1 MAKLGWHET
10 HRGVIVEGPHWRLDF
25 DVLLGLY
32 NLTSL
37 DFPTFLLHWARAR
50 VLYRKERALIVAGT
64 DDGTDRSWTVTPVED
79 AYGAGLRLDVWSRNK
94 RRPSIL
100 FNAVLYQD
108 SPFLMIEVGVHNT
121 MEQTIIVESLE
132 PLEIDPDWG
141 GKVSLGSPLAGL
153 YKTGWQSWSPA
164 GWKRSGSRDLRTRLG
179 PLTAPMHDT
188 PRLARLRA
196 GTFRADIVGVLT
208 PAWEG
213 PSLLAGLLSTADQFG
228 ALHARMDEGR
238 PALSFECDTDSLPLA
253 PDEQLSSERL
263 ALRLTA
269 PEENPLESYG
279 RALGQEMGARV
290 PENAP
295 RGWCSWTA
303 FYLNLSEQ
311 DVLQQVRWL
320 AEHRDTL
327 PVDVIQVDDGWEKT
341 VGDWEPNERF
351 PHGMRWLAEQIQ
363 QAGFTAGLW
372 IAPFM
377 VHPRSRLFSAHSEWL
392 LQDEKGRLASAGF
405 NWNRFCYGLDVT
417 RPEVQEWTRELIA
430 TATEYWGYRY
440 LKLDFLYAA
449 ALPARRHRPT
459 FTRAQ
464 ALRRGLEV
472 IRQAAGPDT
481 FIVGC
486 GCPLGPAIGLVD
498 GMRISA
504 DVAPNWKPREARLGP
519 LVANDPAFPSTAN
532 AVYNTITQEW
542 MHRRLWLNDPDAL
555 ILREA
560 GNRMKL
566 AEVRSLATVIS
577 FSGGSWM
584 LGDDMTR
591 LEPNRQ
597 KLAAATLPLHQGQ
610 TAVPDLL
617 AHERPGTLVF
627 EHQFPWGNGW
637 AVAMFNWED
646 HPAELDLDISTL
658 GLPDGTPCHLHEFW
672 TSEYRQVHSAVHWPG
687 VEAHGCRVFLI
698 QPLANGVQ
706 WLGSSLHLLQG
717 AEVCAWDVGANQ
729 LTLSLCTGRA
739 ADGYILLAPPPGVT
753 APAQVEGATS
763 SERTKE
769 GFWRIHVQTK
779 TDATLQITIRW

>member
-1 MAKLGWHET
+1 MTKISWHET
-10 HRGVIVEGPHWRLDF
+10 HRGVILEGPHWRLDF

-37 DFPTFLLHWARAR
+37 DFPSFLLHWARAR
-50 VLYRKERALIVAGT
+50 VLYRKGRALVVAGT

-79 AYGAGLRLDVWSRNK
+79 DYGPGLRLDVWSRNK
-94 RRPSIL
+94 RRPSIF
-100 FNAVLYQD
+100 FNATLYQN
-108 SPFLMIEVGVHNT
+108 STLLMLEVGIHNT
-121 MEQTIIVESLE
+121 LDQSIDVESLE

-141 GKVSLGSPLAGL
+141 GKVSLGSPLAGV
-153 YKTGWQSWSPA
+153 YRTGWQSWSPA
-164 GWKRSGSRDLRTRLG
+164 GWKRAGSRDLRTRLG

-188 PRLARLRA
+188 SRLARLRA

-228 ALHARMDEGR
+228 ALHARMEGTR
-238 PALSFECDTDSLPLA
+238 PALSFECDTDGLPLA

-263 ALRLTA
+263 ALKLA
-269 PEENPLESYG
+269 PPEENPLESYAE
-279 RALGQEMGARV
+279 ALGKEMGVRV
-290 PENAP
+290 QEDAP

-303 FYLNLSEQ
+303 FYLTLSEQ
-311 DVLQQVRWL
+311 DVLQQAHWL

-327 PVDVIQVDDGWEKT
+327 PVDVILVDDGWEKA
-341 VGDWEPNERF
+341 VGDWEPNDRF

-363 QAGFTAGLW
+363 QAGFVPGLW
-372 IAPFM
+372 LAPFM
-377 VHPRSRLFSAHSEWL
+377 VHPRSRLSSAHSEWL
-392 LQDEKGRLASAGF
+392 LQDEKGKVASAGF

-417 RPEVQEWTRELIA
+417 RPEVQKWTHELI
-430 TATEYWGYRY
+430 TKATEYWGYRY

-449 ALPARRHRPT
+449 ALEARRHRPA

-472 IRQAAGPDT
+472 IRQAAGPTT
-481 FIVGC
+481 FLLGC

-504 DVAPNWKPREARLGP
+504 DVAPNWKPREGRLGP
-519 LVANDPAFPSTAN
+519 LVAKDPAFPSTYN
-532 AVYNTITQEW
+532 AVLNTVTQEW

-555 ILREA
+555 ILRQG

-566 AEVRSLATVIS
+566 AEVRSLAAVIS

-591 LEPNRQ
+591 LEPDRQ
-597 KLAAATLPLHQGQ
+597 QLAQVTLPLHRSRA
-610 TAVPDLL
+610 AVPDLL
-617 AHERPGTLVF
+617 AHERPGTLVLD
-627 EHQFPWGNGW
+627 QQAPWGHGW

-646 HPAELDLDISTL
+646 HPVELDMDISTL
-658 GLPDGTPCHLHEFW
+658 GLADGTLCHMHEFW
-672 TSEYRQVHSAVHWPG
+672 TGEYRQVHSAIHWPE

-698 QPLANGVQ
+698 RPPAGGVQ

-717 AEVCAWDVGANQ
+717 PEVQSWAEEPDR
-729 LTLSLCTGRA
+729 LTLTLHAGRA
-739 ADGYILLAPPPGVT
+739 MDGYILLAPPPGVT
-753 APAQVEGATS
+753 GPARVDGATS
-763 SERTKE
+763 SEQTGE
-769 GFWRIHVQTK
+769 GLWRIYLQA
-779 TDATLQITIRW
+779 ATGAPHQITIRW